1 MEELE
6 MGKLSAAPPMAPTT
20 GTIEERTPQAA
31 AELSSSSSPSIVDEA
46 RECLAQSN
54 GLARRDHCVDLA
66 VELLLKVVVDN
77 QGCFGHRIVQ
87 MALPDEFFL
96 HVFFVIGVLRQ
107 EDLFDVFQ
115 LELSLR

>member
-54 GLARRDHCVDLA
+54 LMFLYADLR
-66 VELLLKVVVDN
+66 LLSATGTD
-77 QGCFGHRIVQ
+77 QHQI
-87 MALPDEFFL
+87 
-96 HVFFVIGVLRQ
+96 
-107 EDLFDVFQ
+107 
-115 LELSLR
+115 